1 MVAGRKRIPTAV
13 KIAQGTHRADR
24 HGIPAA
30 EPGDALMAVPEP
42 PSGMGESAI
51 AVWKSVLPLIV
62 EAGYLSDLDLH
73 SFERFCLL
81 HEELKEC
88 ERVIEDDGAYH
99 VLESGSIQQHPAIN
113 RKMKILDLIRR
124 YETDFWLTPTARAGR
139 QVKTG
144 KTNSVSSRK
153 RTG

>member
-13 KIAQGTHRADR
+13 KIAEGTHRKDR
-24 HGIPAA
+24 HGIASA
-30 EPGDALMAVPEP
+30 EPGNAIQGTPEA
-42 PSGMGESAI
+42 PSGLGESALV
-51 AVWKSVLPLIV
+51 VWGQVLPLIV

-81 HEELKEC
+81 HDELKDC
-88 ERVIEDDGAYH
+88 ERVIDEDGAYH
-99 VLESGSIQQHPAIN
+99 VLESGSIQQHPAVN

-144 KTNSVSSRK
+144 KASGVATRK
-153 RTG
+153 RMG